1 MTVKQ
6 VLNQIHNIS
15 PVTYIFK
22 KVDIYIC
29 FFGLS
34 LLGSYLENK
43 MNIVKVKTK
52 DKIKI

>member
-15 PVTYIFK
+15 PVTYILK

-29 FFGLS
+29 FFGVS
-34 LLGSYLENK
+34 LLGSYLEHK
-43 MNIVKVKTK
+43 MNIDKA
-52 DKIKI
+52 KIKEKMRA